1 MNEPQELVIL
11 SREESGV
18 RKKQI
23 LRRFAPQNDKLFV
36 GIAIR
41 ESRCFAP
48 LRVTNSFLPESS
60 CRLEMTARRSENFR
74 VKMNICM
81 LSVFRVRCV

>member
-41 ESRCFAP
+41 ESRSFDP
-48 LRVTNSFLPESS
+48 LRMTNSFLTEFSVWWRCPLDE
-60 CRLEMTARRSENFR
+60 
-74 VKMNICM
+74 VKI
-81 LSVFRVRCV
+81 SASK